1 MCCGTGCLAGGSM
14 KVAEAFAREID
25 AQHVPAHLGV
35 FVKRTGCH
43 GFCQRGPLVVIQP
56 GGILYTHVK
65 PADVAEI
72 VEQTVARDEQ
82 PAYWSVIHEFDKLT
96 GAPLVLNTS
105 FNVQGEPIVA
115 APDDAVRCFLGTGI
129 DALALGDYL
138 AVKP

>member
-1 MCCGTGCLAGGSM
+1 VLAERADEVFELAGRASPYM
-14 KVAEAFAREID
+14 LLAVPVREAWRERIG
-25 AQHVPAHLGV
+25 AVVHVDGTSRV
-35 FVKRTGCH
+35 
-43 GFCQRGPLVVIQP
+43 
-56 GGILYTHVK
+56 
-65 PADVAEI
+65 
-72 VEQTVARDEQ
+72 QTVARDEQ